1 MRYPGSRTLIA
12 SLSALALIL
21 ATSDTF
27 AAGSGVAAARGG
39 VFAAHPAFRP
49 GVGRSFGRHRGRNN
63 VGAFFWPGFGDWGD
77 YDGSTPG
84 GYGADVPPPQASGDV
99 HYTYTYDVPW
109 DQIHRFP
116 PNVQPS
122 ARPYVPDCTAQTVTV
137 PRRAG
142 TDQTADVNIMRC
154 Y

>member
-1 MRYPGSRTLIA
+1 MPGFLRRIR
-12 SLSALALIL
+12 LS
-21 ATSDTF
+21 
-27 AAGSGVAAARGG
+27 V
-39 VFAAHPAFRP
+39 P

-116 PNVQPS
+116 PNVTPS
-122 ARPYVPDCTAQTVTV
+122 ARPYIPDCTAQTVTV
-137 PRRAG
+137 PRREGGEA
-142 TDQTADVNIMRC
+142 TESVNIMRC